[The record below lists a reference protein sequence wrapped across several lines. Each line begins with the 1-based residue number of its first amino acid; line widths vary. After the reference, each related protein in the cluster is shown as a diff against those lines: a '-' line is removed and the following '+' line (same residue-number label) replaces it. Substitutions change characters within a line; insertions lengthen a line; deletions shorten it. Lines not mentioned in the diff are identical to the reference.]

1 MQIVLKERSKMRER
15 EIKIRTVKI
24 KDHVGKL
31 ISTRAKEENKR
42 LSGGKN
48 VQIMLKG
55 EKT

>member
-42 LSGGKN
+42 LSE
-48 VQIMLKG
+48 G
-55 EKT
+55 EKMCR